1 MTRIAFFPA
10 STAAGWI
17 AWAILG
23 LTATGL
29 VAPTPALADPPA
41 ACWSAAALAGRP
53 DEVAKHRPGPADHVP
68 IPAASTMAGEAV
80 APGEGV
86 VRRVVPANGRK
97 LVALTFDLCEGSGEV
112 AGYDGGIVDRLRAM
126 KVPATFFMGGRWAQ
140 SHQERAMQLL
150 ADPLFE
156 IGDHT
161 YDHADLA
168 HADAAKIAAEIART
182 ETVLNGLVARVAASC
197 PAASLPQK
205 TRLFRFP
212 YGACG
217 TDGPALVRAAGLTPI
232 QWDVVSGDP
241 SGIAAAPMARGVLGS
256 VKPGSIIV
264 MHANG
269 RGKHSAEALATIIPE
284 LRARGYEFVT
294 VSDLLGAGKPVTAS
308 ACFVERPGDTER
320 YEHPVKTP
328 AAAPAGT
335 APIKGAGA
343 GPAPAA
349 K

>member
-1 MTRIAFFPA
+1 MVLA
-10 STAAGWI
+10 
-17 AWAILG
+17 
-23 LTATGL
+23 
-29 VAPTPALADPPA
+29 APTLALADPPA
-41 ACWSAAALAGRP
+41 ACWPAAALAGRP

-68 IPAASTMAGEAV
+68 IPDATSSAVEAA
-80 APGEGV
+80 APGTGV
-86 VRRVVPANGRK
+86 VRRVVPAGGRK

-112 AGYDGGIVDRLRAM
+112 AGYDGAIVDRLRAL

-140 SHQERAMQLL
+140 SHEERAMQLM

-168 HADAAKIAAEIART
+168 KADGAKIAAEIART
-182 ETVLNGLVARVAASC
+182 EAVLGALSAKLTASC
-197 PAASLPQK
+197 PAAMPEK

-217 TDGPALVRAAGLTPI
+217 ADGPALVRAAGLTPI

-241 SGIAAAPMARGVLGS
+241 SGIAAAPMARGVLAE

-269 RGKHSAEALATIIPE
+269 RGKHSAEALATIIPA
-284 LRARGYEFVT
+284 LRARGYAFVT
-294 VSDLLGAGKPVTAS
+294 VSDLIAAGRPETAN
-308 ACFVERPGDTER
+308 ACFIERPGDTAR
-320 YEHPVKTP
+320 YDHPAKPSAKSP
-328 AAAPAGT
+328 ASPAS
-335 APIKGAGA
+335 AKGAGTL
-343 GPAPAA
+343 PAPSAE
-349 K
+349 

>member
-1 MTRIAFFPA
+1 MTTRATTKLALLSIVLAL
-10 STAAGWI
+10 AGP
-17 AWAILG
+17 G
-23 LTATGL
+23 
-29 VAPTPALADPPA
+29 VALADPPA
-41 ACWSAAALAGRP
+41 ACWPVATLAGRP
-53 DEVAKHRPGPADHVP
+53 GEVAKHRPGPADQVAVP
-68 IPAASTMAGEAV
+68 QATLVSVAAAS
-80 APGEGV
+80 PGSGV
-86 VRRVVPANGRK
+86 VRRVVPAGGRK

-112 AGYDGGIVDRLRAM
+112 AGYDGAIVDRLRAL

-140 SHQERAMQLL
+140 SHEERAMQLL

-168 HADAAKIAAEIART
+168 HADASRIDIEIART
-182 ETVLNGLVARVAASC
+182 EAVIGGLAERIEKAC
-197 PAASLPQK
+197 PAAGSLPK

-217 TDGPALVRAAGLTPI
+217 TEGPAAVRAAGLVPI

-241 SGIAAAPMARGVLGS
+241 SGVAAAPMARGVLGE

-269 RGKHSAEALATIIPE
+269 RGRHTAEALATIIPQ

-294 VSDLLGAGKPVTAS
+294 VSDLMASGRPETAL
-308 ACFVERPGDTER
+308 ACFIEHPGDTAK
-320 YEHPVKTP
+320 YDHPK
-328 AAAPAGT
+328 AAPA
-335 APIKGAGA
+335 KMNGAGA
-343 GPAPAA
+343 APAPSSE
-349 K
+349 

>member
-1 MTRIAFFPA
+1 MTQLKPTLVLACVVVTMA
-10 STAAGWI
+10 LAG
-17 AWAILG
+17 
-23 LTATGL
+23 
-29 VAPTPALADPPA
+29 VARADPPA

-53 DEVAKHRPGPADHVP
+53 DEVAKHRPGPSDQVSVP
-68 IPAASTMAGEAV
+68 QASPPNASV
-80 APGEGV
+80 ASPGSGV
-86 VRRVVPANGRK
+86 VRRVVPRDRRK

-112 AGYDGGIVDRLRAM
+112 AGYDGAIVDRLRAL

-140 SHQERAMQLL
+140 SHEERAMQLL

-156 IGDHT
+156 VGDHT

-168 HADAAKIAAEIART
+168 HADAARIDLEIART
-182 ETVLNGLVARVAASC
+182 EAVIGGLSARLAKTC
-197 PAASLPQK
+197 PAAGLPPK

-217 TDGPALVRAAGLTPI
+217 AEGPAAVRAAGLVPI

-241 SGIAAAPMARGVLGS
+241 SGVAAAPMARGVLGE

-269 RGKHSAEALATIIPE
+269 RGRHTAEALATIIPQ

-294 VSDLLGAGKPVTAS
+294 VSDLMAAGRPETS
-308 ACFVERPGDTER
+308 GACFIEHPGDTAR
-320 YEHPVKTP
+320 YDHPKAVPTKT
-328 AAAPAGT
+328 
-335 APIKGAGA
+335 KGAGA
-343 GPAPAA
+343 MPTPSSE
-349 K
+349 